1 MPRLVAFGC
10 SHTYGEGLE
19 DCWNWETRKAG
30 PVASKFAW
38 PQILANLLKRECVNL
53 GRRGAS
59 NKEILHNIQMFDFEK
74 DDIVCILWS
83 YITRDCILYSDDVAN
98 DDSVKQLV
106 GTVNRKWF
114 SKSYA
119 EYDCIHQQWT
129 CMNYANMLLE
139 RKGLEHYHFSV
150 HYANIENPPKWNE
163 VNIEPLDFQHYQNH
177 FPKAFDNMHPG
188 KKAQSKIAKDIKE
201 IIDAHNK

>member
-74 DDIVCILWS
+74 DDIQEQI
-83 YITRDCILYSDDVAN
+83 
-98 DDSVKQLV
+98 DS
-106 GTVNRKWF
+106 
-114 SKSYA
+114 
-119 EYDCIHQQWT
+119 I
-129 CMNYANMLLE
+129 
-139 RKGLEHYHFSV
+139 LEHPQIHEIRKAGQD
-150 HYANIENPPKWNE
+150 YAKENLTSE
-163 VNIEPLDFQHYQNH
+163 
-177 FPKAFDNMHPG
+177 
-188 KKAQSKIAKDIKE
+188 KKYFELKE
-201 IIDAHNK
+201 MVLF